1 MVFVM
6 GDSRNDVKSKK
17 IAFRRKLCVAVSD
30 SDGSPVISFNITDNI
45 IHPSASFF
53 YPSVEYWKFWKGGEG
68 VIRISYER
76 FDKHE
81 SEGAS
86 SGGCG
91 RSSCLKR
98 RFSRNSQR
106 NQVFTCFL
114 SYTDHLMKE

>member
-53 YPSVEYWKFWKGGEG
+53 YPSVEYWKFWK
-68 VIRISYER
+68 ER

-106 NQVFTCFL
+106 NQMIL
-114 SYTDHLMKE
+114 ISKL